1 MYQRAAEGNPIA
13 DLPPKAQ
20 AIIRAAQ
27 RILERDGFARLS
39 FETIAAEAG
48 VYTSAIRYYFGSKDG
63 LIEALVDAT
72 THDASLQVYER
83 TRGEQDP
90 VSRVRTAVSE
100 SRQLPLSETY
110 QTMWEVLPHIL
121 RSKDLRKRVAG
132 LYELYRT
139 HHEEVFEAGDDEESR
154 ATARHY
160 GSLFLAVLDGIAIQK
175 SLDPEGVD
183 VDAIFDLW
191 ARVLSE
197 SMGAGGGAPPPPRLR
212 RLIGAGR
219 RRPEARGADPAQ
231 ARP

>member
-1 MYQRAAEGNPIA
+1 MSHIYERAAEGNPIA

-39 FETIAAEAG
+39 FETISAEAG

-83 TRGEQDP
+83 TRREPDP
-90 VSRVRTAVSE
+90 VARVRTAVSE
-100 SRQLPLSETY
+100 SRQLPLSDAY
-110 QTMWEVLPHIL
+110 QTMWEMLPHIL
-121 RSKDLRKRVAG
+121 RSPELRRRVAG
-132 LYELYRT
+132 LYELYRK
-139 HHEEVFEAGDDEESR
+139 HHEEVFDAEDSDAGR
-154 ATARHY
+154 ARARNY

-183 VDAIFDLW
+183 VDSIFELW
-191 ARVLSE
+191 ARVMSE
-197 SMGAGGGAPPPPRLR
+197 SVRPATDGAGLTDSDA
-212 RLIGAGR
+212 
-219 RRPEARGADPAQ
+219 
-231 ARP
+231 

>member
-1 MYQRAAEGNPIA
+1 MSHVYERAAEGNPIA

-72 THDASLQVYER
+72 THDASLNVYER
-83 TRGEQDP
+83 TRSEADP
-90 VSRVRTAVSE
+90 VARVRTAVSE
-100 SRQLPLSETY
+100 SRQLPLAETY
-110 QTMWEVLPHIL
+110 QTMWEMLPHIL
-121 RSKDLRKRVAG
+121 RTPELRKGVAR
-132 LYELYRT
+132 LYELYRS
-139 HHEEVFEAGDDEESR
+139 HHEEVFEIDGDDEDAR
-154 ATARHY
+154 RTARNY

-197 SMGAGGGAPPPPRLR
+197 SVRSAAV
-212 RLIGAGR
+212 
-219 RRPEARGADPAQ
+219 ETDT
-231 ARP
+231 